1 MWKPATALRV
11 PRHDRELL
19 GFLSRAPKTPQRVAL
34 RARIV
39 LGAAAGRSI
48 NGLAREL
55 EVTRPPVLLW
65 RRRYHEAGI
74 GGLLQDAPRPG
85 RKKAISAKKVET
97 LVNATLHTTPNDAT
111 HWSTRAM
118 ARAHGVSEATV
129 RRIWSAHGLHP
140 HRVKTFKLSRDP
152 EFVKKLRDG
161 VGLYLNPPAK
171 ALVLCVDEK
180 SQIQALDRTQPA
192 LPMRA
197 GYAETRT
204 HDYVRHGTTTLFAAL
219 NVLEGTVIGSCKP
232 RHRHQEFL
240 EFMNEVDRKV
250 PRRREVHLILDNYGT
265 HTHPRVNEW
274 FAAHPATIGTSS
286 RPVHPGSI
294 SSNAGSRT
302 SRANRFAGAPTAVST
317 NSFEPSCAISVST
330 TTTRGRSCG
339 PPRQPRSCARSVI
352 VKKRETQ
359 HTSAVYPNKKRPSSH
374 RMMASRVSSV
384 LRSGSSSVRRRR
396 NDADGANDDG
406 DVENL
411 GVRHGT
417 IESWEYYNGW
427 TTSSQIYHY
436 YHYITRIDGP

>member
-1 MWKPATALRV
+1 
-11 PRHDRELL
+11 
-19 GFLSRAPKTPQRVAL
+19 
-34 RARIV
+34 
-39 LGAAAGRSI
+39 
-48 NGLAREL
+48 
-55 EVTRPPVLLW
+55 
-65 RRRYHEAGI
+65 
-74 GGLLQDAPRPG
+74 
-85 RKKAISAKKVET
+85 
-97 LVNATLHTTPNDAT
+97 
-111 HWSTRAM
+111 M

-152 EFVKKLRDG
+152 EFVKKLRDV

-250 PRRREVHLILDNYGT
+250 PRRREVHLILDHYGT

-274 FAAHPATIGTSS
+274 FAAHPRYHRHFVPTSS
-286 RPVHPGSI
+286 SWLNLVERW
-294 SSNAGSRT
+294 
-302 SRANRFAGAPTAVST
+302 FAGHHAQTDSPGHLPQVST

-352 VKKRETQ
+352 VKKR
-359 HTSAVYPNKKRPSSH
+359 
-374 RMMASRVSSV
+374 
-384 LRSGSSSVRRRR
+384 
-396 NDADGANDDG
+396 
-406 DVENL
+406 
-411 GVRHGT
+411 
-417 IESWEYYNGW
+417 
-427 TTSSQIYHY
+427 
-436 YHYITRIDGP
+436 

>member
-55 EVTRPPVLLW
+55 EVTRPTVLLW

-152 EFVKKLRDG
+152 EFVKKLRDV

-171 ALVLCVDEK
+171 ALVLCV
-180 SQIQALDRTQPA
+180 STR
-192 LPMRA
+192 RA
-197 GYAETRT
+197 RSRHWTARNRRCPCGPGTR
-204 HDYVRHGTTTLFAAL
+204 RHGPMTTCATA
-219 NVLEGTVIGSCKP
+219 
-232 RHRHQEFL
+232 
-240 EFMNEVDRKV
+240 
-250 PRRREVHLILDNYGT
+250 RR
-265 HTHPRVNEW
+265 PC
-274 FAAHPATIGTSS
+274 S
-286 RPVHPGSI
+286 
-294 SSNAGSRT
+294 
-302 SRANRFAGAPTAVST
+302 
-317 NSFEPSCAISVST
+317 
-330 TTTRGRSCG
+330 
-339 PPRQPRSCARSVI
+339 PP
-352 VKKRETQ
+352 
-359 HTSAVYPNKKRPSSH
+359 
-374 RMMASRVSSV
+374 
-384 LRSGSSSVRRRR
+384 
-396 NDADGANDDG
+396 
-406 DVENL
+406 
-411 GVRHGT
+411 
-417 IESWEYYNGW
+417 
-427 TTSSQIYHY
+427 
-436 YHYITRIDGP
+436 